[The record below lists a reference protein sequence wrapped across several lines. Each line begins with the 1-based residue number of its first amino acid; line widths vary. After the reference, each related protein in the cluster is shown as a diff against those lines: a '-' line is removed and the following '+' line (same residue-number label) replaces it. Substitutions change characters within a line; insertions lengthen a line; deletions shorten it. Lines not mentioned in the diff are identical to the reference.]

1 MNEPVSGNAIMVIK
15 PYLWNGM
22 WVFDDEAV
30 GLRREPFVAGMD
42 AIIEPRRDRDSE
54 CRPGL
59 PGRLFGWA
67 IPGGPDCAGAAPAA
81 GAGHVYRW
89 AEHDMEG
96 WLCPALLKY
105 FQEPPKTLHIQLRPT
120 TA

>member
-42 AIIEPRRDRDSE
+42 AIIEHAVTEIPNAAQGFLAVFSAGPFPGAQIVLE
-54 CRPGL
+54 LLRPQGT
-59 PGRLFGWA
+59 
-67 IPGGPDCAGAAPAA
+67 
-81 GAGHVYRW
+81 GHVYRW
-89 AEHDMEG
+89 AEHNMEG